1 MPSSSQRLKFPK
13 KYNQYR
19 IAFNN
24 QKLFIVNGP
33 KKNKEDGIYIQV
45 VSLESGKTV
54 QEFLA
59 VSLDRVEEL
68 TADLTSLCTGLVV
81 EGDTLLLT
89 TSPYYYYPSYS
100 DSPVTR
106 CSSYP
111 CPERRSSPP
120 GWSLTP
126 PTSRKLSSTRRW

>member
-45 VSLESGKTV
+45 VSLESSPHFV
-54 QEFLA
+54 A
-59 VSLDRVEEL
+59 
-68 TADLTSLCTGLVV
+68 
-81 EGDTLLLT
+81 LL
-89 TSPYYYYPSYS
+89 YS
-100 DSPVTR
+100 
-106 CSSYP
+106 
-111 CPERRSSPP
+111 
-120 GWSLTP
+120 
-126 PTSRKLSSTRRW
+126 